1 MAGESVVKLTKQRLK
16 EIIKE
21 ELLNEKENW
30 QAVDNVFLNFLKA
43 NTKTLVKIVKTRDRK
58 KIASGV
64 ESIISGLTN
73 GLDAFKKGKF

>member
-1 MAGESVVKLTKQRLK
+1 MKLTKQRLK

-43 NTKTLVKIVKTRDRK
+43 NTKVLAKFVKSRDRK
-58 KIASGV
+58 KIALGV

>member
-1 MAGESVVKLTKQRLK
+1 MKLTKSKLK

-30 QAVDNVFLNFLKA
+30 KAVDNVFLNFLKA
-43 NTKTLVKIVKTRDRK
+43 NTKVLAKFVKSRDRK
-58 KIASGV
+58 KIALGV